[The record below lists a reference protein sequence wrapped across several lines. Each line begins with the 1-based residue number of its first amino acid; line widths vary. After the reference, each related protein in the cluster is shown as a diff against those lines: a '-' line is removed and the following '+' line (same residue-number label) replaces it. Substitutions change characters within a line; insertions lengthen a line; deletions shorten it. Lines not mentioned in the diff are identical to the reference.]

1 MYAVIE
7 NGGKQY
13 RVELGAELEFDLLSA
28 GPGETID
35 VGRVLLVADG
45 DETLI
50 GQPVVEGARVTGEV
64 VRPTRG
70 EKLIVFKYRPKAR
83 RRVKH
88 GHRADLTLVRIA
100 DIEWA
105 GRSAAHEAQVQAD
118 EEQRTRAEAA
128 KAAEARAKA
137 DRALAD
143 KLAKDKAAETKADKT
158 KAAKADTKAT
168 KADAAATKATAAAK
182 TKPAAKATTAKST
195 AKPAAPT
202 AAKKSTLSKPTAGT
216 PKKKKEE

>member
-28 GPGETID
+28 DPGETID

-118 EEQRTRAEAA
+118 EEQRARAEAA

-137 DRALAD
+137 DRTLAD

-158 KAAKADTKAT
+158 AKAEAGAT
-168 KADAAATKATAAAK
+168 KAKAPAK
-182 TKPAAKATTAKST
+182 TKPAAKATTAKSA
-195 AKPAAPT
+195 AKPTAPT
-202 AAKKSTLSKPTAGT
+202 ASKKTTSSKAAAVT

>member
-28 GPGETID
+28 DPGETID

-45 DETLI
+45 DDTLI

-118 EEQRTRAEAA
+118 EEQRARAEAA
-128 KAAEARAKA
+128 RAAEARAKA

-143 KLAKDKAAETKADKT
+143 KLAKDKAAETKADKA

-168 KADAAATKATAAAK
+168 KADAKTARTVKTAGTAK
-182 TKPAAKATTAKST
+182 TPTAKST
-195 AKPAAPT
+195 TAKTKTTAPAKS
-202 AAKKSTLSKPTAGT
+202 AAEPKSRA
-216 PKKKKEE
+216 KKEE

>member
-28 GPGETID
+28 DPGETID

-45 DETLI
+45 DDTLI

-118 EEQRTRAEAA
+118 EEQRARAEAA
-128 KAAEARAKA
+128 KVAEARAKA
-137 DRALAD
+137 DRTLAD

-158 KAAKADTKAT
+158 DKAEAGAT
-168 KADAAATKATAAAK
+168 KAKA
-182 TKPAAKATTAKST
+182 PA
-195 AKPAAPT
+195 
-202 AAKKSTLSKPTAGT
+202 
-216 PKKKKEE
+216 